1 MARRQGGRSSP
12 KSQRQAKRTSRP
24 SAVSAQSERDQGG
37 EGGTD
42 LLGSARH
49 RELRQNSVQSVPTG
63 APSQLGTGRRIRT
76 PQPESTAAWSEENN
90 FGAKQA
96 QGGLLGFLQNSGSLE
111 SLGAG
116 LLLQKLREKT
126 DQFQHILDFVND
138 PVPFALRSTE
148 INTSSTPEEV
158 ESRKA
163 EIRYQ
168 IQIMKS
174 VLAVLAEELEELEQA
189 RPPLNVDKPV

>member
-1 MARRQGGRSSP
+1 MGLPDIESCGKIPFSLFPQARRLNWEQED
-12 KSQRQAKRTSRP
+12 K
-24 SAVSAQSERDQGG
+24 SERHNRNRQRRGRKKTILARSRHK
-37 EGGTD
+37 EGFWASCKTQ
-42 LLGSARH
+42 ARS
-49 RELRQNSVQSVPTG
+49 N
-63 APSQLGTGRRIRT
+63 
-76 PQPESTAAWSEENN
+76 
-90 FGAKQA
+90 
-96 QGGLLGFLQNSGSLE
+96 